1 MKAQKCRVYRDVFTK
16 AASLMTLEH
25 RRFSSVCRLL
35 ILLLTMAVRDDG
47 WTKQQVIEDF
57 TNLIDAAYEDN

>member
-1 MKAQKCRVYRDVFTK
+1 
-16 AASLMTLEH
+16 MTLEP
-25 RRFSSVCRLL
+25 RRFSSACRLL
-35 ILLLTMAVRDDG
+35 ILLLTMAMRDDG